1 MTPTTHN
8 TVTITLRE
16 DVKDISFQH
25 LASSQFTGL
34 STYIT
39 YFSESHPHKHCVYV
53 LYGKYIQIP
62 DTNVTNGKIQLIE
75 MF

>member
-1 MTPTTHN
+1 MTETVN
-8 TVTITLRE
+8 NKVTITLRE
-16 DVKDISFQH
+16 DAKDVSFQH

-39 YFSESHPHKHCVYV
+39 YTSESHPHKHCVYV

-62 DTNVTNGKIQLIE
+62 ETEIIQGKIQLIE